1 MDLAKHIDATRS
13 HALTTLKELLKI
25 KSEAEDP
32 VTTASGEVYP
42 FGRGVQDAFAYML
55 SKGEELGFSVRNVD
69 NYGGHIDFGEGEE
82 TVGISMWFRQDPDGI
97 TSHTEQRKQTDI

>member
-1 MDLAKHIDATRS
+1 MDLAKHIDANRS

-42 FGRGVQDAFAYML
+42 FGSGVQDAFAYML

-69 NYGGHIDFGEGEE
+69 NYGGHIEIGRAH
-82 TVGISMWFRQDPDGI
+82 V
-97 TSHTEQRKQTDI
+97 